1 MTAVYRALF
10 CDLCTDQV
18 HDAFPVS
25 GASLEDYI
33 GKTGTFTGTL
43 NTPDLATA
51 QRITDAVI
59 PGRTAVWIERDRQ
72 IWWGGIVWTL
82 TANSTSRQGA
92 SAELQAA
99 TFDSYLDH
107 RLLTSDLSATDQ
119 DQLEI
124 ARRLVDFTQSADGGD
139 IGILLDERQASGIR
153 RTRRY
158 SHYDLPK
165 LRDLLDQLAA
175 TENGFEWRIRC
186 YRNDT
191 GERIK
196 ELQLGHPR
204 ITTGRGPGDTILD
217 FPGPVTSYRF
227 PYDATTRATHWT
239 SRGATSGSS
248 NRPLLSRPLYIPGA
262 TNEGWPRLDG
272 TSDYSDTKDR
282 DTLTAH
288 ARADLREAWNR
299 TTVPEV
305 TVDLEAARLT
315 PAILGATVRL
325 RIADVWT
332 PAGFTGRYRVV
343 GYTLRAP
350 ERDQPE
356 TATLLLDAATRSD
369 TSEDGDNGTTEGSR
383 ALWP

>member
-1 MTAVYRALF
+1 MTATYRALF
-10 CDLCTDQV
+10 CDLRTDQV
-18 HDAFPVS
+18 RDVFPVS
-25 GASLEDYI
+25 GASIEDYI

-43 NTPDLATA
+43 NTPDTATA
-51 QRITDAVI
+51 QRITEAVI
-59 PGRTAVWIERDRQ
+59 PGRTTVWIERDRQ

-82 TANSTSRQGA
+82 TANSASREGA
-92 SAELQAA
+92 TAELQAA
-99 TFDSYLDH
+99 TFDSYLEH
-107 RLLTSDLSATDQ
+107 RLLTEDLRATDV
-119 DQLEI
+119 DQFEV
-124 ARRLVDFTQSADGGD
+124 ARRLVEYAQSAEGAD
-139 IGILLDERQASGIR
+139 IGIRLDERQTSGIK

-158 SHYDLPK
+158 SRYDLPK
-165 LRDLLDQLAA
+165 LRDLLDKLAA
-175 TENGFEWRIRC
+175 AENGFEWRIRC

-191 GERIK
+191 GERTK

-204 ITTGRGPGDTILD
+204 ITTARGPADTVLD

-239 SRGATSGSS
+239 SRGATVGDG
-248 NRPLLSRPLYIPGA
+248 NRPLLSRPQYIPGA
-262 TNEGWPRLDG
+262 TDEGWPRLDG

-282 DTLTAH
+282 DTLTEH

-350 ERDQPE
+350 ERAQPE
-356 TATLLLDAATRSD
+356 TATLLLDAATRSNTNEGGD
-369 TSEDGDNGTTEGSR
+369 DGATEGSR
-383 ALWP
+383 AWP